1 MSFLRNP
8 EAKRLAVIHL
18 ILTSAIAA
26 AGFIISPPIGVGC
39 LFICLIFDLLALV
52 SAKTRYKKIAALS
65 DEVDRILH
73 GYESYNLDQFS
84 EGELSILQSE
94 LVKMTIRLREQAEQ
108 LQADKLYLADSLAD
122 ISHQIKTPLTS
133 INLAVALLAEP
144 NLPQDR
150 RVALIGDIS
159 RSLGRIEWLISTLLK
174 ISRLDAGAIDL
185 RRDNVRVRNL
195 IQAASAPL
203 EIAMDLHN
211 LKFAVECPDNASITV
226 DMAWSTEAIG
236 NILKNSVE
244 HTPDGGN
251 INVTVT
257 DTSIFVQ
264 IEISDSGE
272 GFSDADLPRLFERFY
287 KGHGS
292 SEQSVGIGL
301 ALSRMIITRQN
312 GSVIAENGQNG
323 GALFTIRFY
332 KGIV

>member
-8 EAKRLAVIHL
+8 EAKRQAIIHL
-18 ILTSAIAA
+18 ILTSAITA
-26 AGFIISPPIGVGC
+26 AGFIISTPAGFCC
-39 LFICLIFDLLALV
+39 LSICLVFDLLSFI
-52 SAKTRYKKIAALS
+52 SAKSRYRKIAALS

-108 LQADKLYLADSLAD
+108 LQTDKLYLADSLAD

-174 ISRLDAGAIDL
+174 LSRLDAGAVDL
-185 RRDNVRVRNL
+185 RRDIVNVRNL

-203 EIAMDLHN
+203 EIAMDIHN
-211 LKFAVECPDNASITV
+211 LKFTVECPDNVSIV
-226 DMAWSTEAIG
+226 ADMSWSAEAIG

-251 INVTVT
+251 ISVAVT

-272 GFSDADLPRLFERFY
+272 GFSDSDLPRLFERFY

-301 ALSRMIITRQN
+301 ALSRMIITHQN
-312 GSVIAENGQNG
+312 GSVVAENGKNG
-323 GALFTIRFY
+323 GALFTVRFY
-332 KGIV
+332 KGII